1 MQETGVE
8 HMRDRFDQLRQMDF
22 NDIDGWP
29 RPLRAAAIAAAFC
42 VTLLAGHVVHVSS
55 KHDALNARIGSETE
69 LKHEYERKALPAAGI
84 EALRARHAHTAA
96 EFEALLRQLPKDT
109 EVPGLIEDISRAAI
123 ANGLT
128 TESIDLEP
136 ERATGFYMELP
147 ISIAVRG
154 SYHDIGAFV
163 SDVAALP
170 RIVTLHDFEIAPE
183 APSGQAVTAAS
194 SQCDGDC
201 YNTDVSA
208 LRMAILAKT
217 YSYLARPAAGDLAR
231 ISHQPPAAR
240 ADASVLRGRAPSS
253 RFDVPSSTPAS
264 TSGPRGHAGR
274 RLDALATNV
283 GEICGLEAR
292 T

>member
-1 MQETGVE
+1 MRETTREMKETGAE
-8 HMRDRFDQLRQMDF
+8 NMRDWFVQMRQLDI
-22 NDIDGWP
+22 NDVDRWP
-29 RPLRAAAIAAAFC
+29 RSLKAVALAAAFC
-42 VTLLAGHVVHVSS
+42 ATLLAGHVVHLSG
-55 KHDALNARIGSETE
+55 KHDALSRRMESETE
-69 LKHEYERKALPAAGI
+69 LKREYERKALPAAGV
-84 EALRARHAHTAA
+84 EALRARQEDAAA

-109 EVPGLIEDISRAAI
+109 EVPGLIEDISRAAL

-147 ISIAVRG
+147 IRIAVRG

-183 APSGQAVTAAS
+183 APSSQPDATAS
-194 SQCDGDC
+194 SRCDGNC
-201 YNTDVSA
+201 SNAGST

-217 YSYLARPAAGDLAR
+217 YRYLLRPAAGDR
-231 ISHQPPAAR
+231 
-240 ADASVLRGRAPSS
+240 
-253 RFDVPSSTPAS
+253 
-264 TSGPRGHAGR
+264 
-274 RLDALATNV
+274 
-283 GEICGLEAR
+283 EAR